1 MFTPEND
8 LERSLMRA
16 FEEPAH
22 RVDFLK
28 TFLDAE
34 LAFGLVDSGDAKQ
47 GYVVPEVTQ
56 DDLAFVPVFTS
67 ETRVKAMF
75 GDDKMMIV
83 HQTFRQ
89 ILDQIDDAN
98 FVLNPGSEYGR
109 EFTTGDVAAMLDGQ
123 FERAAEGFD
132 DEPGEDDGGDIPT
145 LVGKPSPMPTHLTA
159 PLSAMF
165 ATIPE
170 VKAAHIAQAM
180 FADEEGVKRLVIG
193 LSAEGDI
200 EAVFDRIGDVLEEAA
215 KPTDVID
222 FVSVPGSP
230 LDDYFERDVQ
240 PFYRKG

>member
-1 MFTPEND
+1 MFNPEND
-8 LERSLMRA
+8 LEQALVRA
-16 FEEPAH
+16 AEEPAH
-22 RVDFLK
+22 RVAFL
-28 TFLDAE
+28 TAFLDAE
-34 LAFGLVDSGDAKQ
+34 LSLALVDSGDAKD

-67 ETRVKAMF
+67 DGRVKAMF
-75 GDDKMMIV
+75 GDEKLMIV
-83 HQTFRQ
+83 RQTFRQ
-89 ILDQIDDAN
+89 ILEQLDDAN
-98 FVLNPGSEYGR
+98 FVLNPGSDYGR
-109 EFTTGDVAAMLDGQ
+109 EFTSGDVAAMLDGH

-132 DEPGEDDGGDIPT
+132 EEPGDEGGEVPT

-159 PLSAMF
+159 PLAAMF

-170 VKAAHIAQAM
+170 VRAAHIAQAL

-193 LSAEGDI
+193 LSADGDI
-200 EAVFDRIGDVLEEAA
+200 DAVFDRIGDVLEEAA

-230 LDDYFERDVQ
+230 LDGYFERDVQ